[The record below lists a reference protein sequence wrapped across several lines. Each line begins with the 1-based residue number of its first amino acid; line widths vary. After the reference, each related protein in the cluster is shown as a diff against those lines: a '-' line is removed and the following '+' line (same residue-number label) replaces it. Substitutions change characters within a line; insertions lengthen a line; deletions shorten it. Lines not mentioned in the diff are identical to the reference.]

1 MIPCVQ
7 LRTGLSFLHAALY
20 IALQEPVIQNQRS
33 QATLIPLY
41 MITVFI
47 EEKEEGF
54 MRYFPELEHFKMNT
68 LKINTESIVLN
79 MHDCIMSFFRTYF
92 IFNKL
97 EGTIMILFWHLF

>member
-7 LRTGLSFLHAALY
+7 LWTGLSFLHAALY

-33 QATLIPLY
+33 QATLILLY

-54 MRYFPELEHFKMNT
+54 MRYFPELEHFK
-68 LKINTESIVLN
+68 
-79 MHDCIMSFFRTYF
+79 
-92 IFNKL
+92 NKYWKHCVKHARL
-97 EGTIMILFWHLF
+97 HNVFL